1 MFVNTTFIALLTNT
15 GNVHLGI
22 ENSHSR
28 FLLLMIPGYTDML
41 TARTW
46 TFQHVSGVLP
56 AEKGFSWQKTT
67 VAVAQA

>member
-22 ENSHSR
+22 EIHHSR

-46 TFQHVSGVLP
+46 AFQHVSGVLP
-56 AEKGFSWQKTT
+56 AEEGFSGVST
-67 VAVAQA
+67 